1 MCDLQ
6 RALYGLRQAPR
17 QWHAFP
23 KQALERCGFAAADAD
38 PGLFV
43 RDNKGS
49 TIFLLVYVNESFAKS
64 PEDVIW
70 AANTIQSAFDA
81 RDLGAAHVYLGRT
94 IAHDRHLR
102 ILMLSLSG

>member
-1 MCDLQ
+1 MACAKRPASGMPSRNRRLSDAALLPLTLTRGSLLGIT
-6 RALYGLRQAPR
+6 RAAQSFC
-17 QWHAFP
+17 W
-23 KQALERCGFAAADAD
+23 CM
-38 PGLFV
+38 
-43 RDNKGS
+43 S
-49 TIFLLVYVNESFAKS
+49 TTSFAKS

>member
-1 MCDLQ
+1 
-6 RALYGLRQAPR
+6 
-17 QWHAFP
+17 
-23 KQALERCGFAAADAD
+23 
-38 PGLFV
+38 
-43 RDNKGS
+43 
-49 TIFLLVYVNESFAKS
+49 VYVNDIFAKS